1 MISVISEKGKII
13 IICDGFKFGFQK
25 NLANDIKRWT
35 CTKKTCSAYLKTN
48 QRNEI
53 QFENSKLTHDCA
65 KDSEQKINR
74 QILSNDLKRKA
85 LEQLSERPAKLFND
99 KMKKFNVSTLTN
111 SDVTY
116 IKNMNHSR
124 NSIYPK
130 LPQNVNEVHRILS
143 SIEVKT
149 FINENFLM
157 VNDTI
162 NSLVM
167 FSCNGNIKFLS
178 TLSTIYVDGTF
189 DYCPRYFCQLLTIHG
204 FHNNYYIR

>member
-1 MISVISEKGKII
+1 MY
-13 IICDGFKFGFQK
+13 
-25 NLANDIKRWT
+25 
-35 CTKKTCSAYLKTN
+35 KKTRLSYLKAH

-65 KDSEQKINR
+65 KDSKQKINR
-74 QILSNDLKRKA
+74 QILSNNLKRKA
-85 LEQLSERPAKLFND
+85 LEQLSVRPAKLFHD
-99 KMKKFNVSTLTN
+99 EMKKCNVSTLTN

-116 IKNMNHSR
+116 IKNNMNDVR

-149 FINENFLM
+149 FINEDFLM
-157 VNDTI
+157 VNDTL
-162 NSLVM
+162 NDLVM
-167 FSCNGNIKFLS
+167 FSYDGNIKF
-178 TLSTIYVDGTF
+178 LSTIYVDGTF

-204 FHNNYYIR
+204 FHNNYYIPLAFFLLRDKSQSSYK